1 MFKKKIK
8 TIIKI
13 DGMSCIHCANK
24 VKTTLLKI
32 DNIKKVKVDLAKKEA
47 TIISNEKLDINKIK
61 EKIEQLDYKV
71 IDIMEINV

>member
-1 MFKKKIK
+1 
-8 TIIKI
+8 
-13 DGMSCIHCANK
+13 MSCIHCANK
-24 VKTTLLKI
+24 VKTTFLKI

>member
-1 MFKKKIK
+1 
-8 TIIKI
+8 
-13 DGMSCIHCANK
+13 MSCIHCANK

-32 DNIKKVKVDLAKKEA
+32 DSIKKVKVDLAKKEA

-71 IDIMEINV
+71 IDIMEIDV